1 VELTQQHEGGREL
14 TPSALNK
21 IIKFVKK
28 EVIYGK
34 YVAGGK
40 TYQVPLHKVEIEATN
55 KLAIYLLADHKA
67 AGTVTRA
74 QLYDIEQ
81 DVFDDKV
88 LNIVKT
94 DIQGVL
100 IKFVYEIK
108 EV

>member
-1 VELTQQHEGGREL
+1 M

-21 IIKFVKK
+21 IIKFIKR

-34 YVAGGK
+34 YIAGGK
-40 TYQVPLHKVEIEATN
+40 TYQVPLHNVEIEANN
-55 KLAIYLLADHKA
+55 KLAIYLLADHKT

-74 QLYDIEQ
+74 QLYDIDQ
-81 DVFDDKV
+81 DIWDDKI

-100 IKFVYEIK
+100 IKFAYEIK

>member
-1 VELTQQHEGGREL
+1 M

-21 IIKFVKK
+21 TVKFFKRQIV
-28 EVIYGK
+28 YGK

-40 TYQVPLHKVEIEATN
+40 TYQVPLHKVEVEASN
-55 KLAIYLLADHKA
+55 KLAVYLLADHKS

-81 DVFDDKV
+81 EIWDDKV

-100 IKFVYEIK
+100 IKFTYEIK
-108 EV
+108 EG

>member
-1 VELTQQHEGGREL
+1 M

-21 IIKFVKK
+21 VIKFIKR

-34 YVAGGK
+34 YIAGGK
-40 TYQVPLHKVEIEATN
+40 TYKVPLHKVEVEAN
-55 KLAIYLLADHKA
+55 NRLAIYLLADHKA

-81 DVFDDKV
+81 DIWDDKT
-88 LNIVKT
+88 LNMVKT

-100 IKFVYEIK
+100 IKFAYEIK